1 MPPGAW
7 SSESRANGGKGCVVE
22 FTRRRL
28 LRGGLI
34 GGGAIVLPVAQFA
47 RVATSSES
55 DPTIVSPPVPR
66 FAVPL
71 AIPPTISPSRSH
83 GATDFYDV
91 TEFATEA
98 TILPGLRTPV
108 WTYNGTTPGPTF
120 DAVKGRDSQVTITN
134 HLGVPTTMHL
144 HGGDTPPQFDGH
156 PLQLVQPGTSFT
168 HVFPGNHPAATLWYH
183 DHAIH
188 ATGRNVYQGLSG
200 FFLIRDDVELGLG
213 LPKGPPFEVPLVF
226 QDRLFN
232 ADGSL
237 FYPEKEPGLP
247 VRQGVFGDVI
257 LVNGTPFPF
266 MEVERRKYRFRLLN
280 GSNARFYQ
288 LELSTGEPITVIGS
302 EGGFLTAPVE
312 TPSLLMAE
320 AERYDIVIDFAR
332 YPVGTHVV
340 LRNTIAPDPFGDP
353 VDPAKVRELMRFDVT
368 ADAASDFAIP
378 KALGPGPVANAADAV
393 RMRTWEFNRSHG
405 AWTINGKLFEAGR
418 IDASPAFGTTEIW
431 EFVNKSGGWLHP
443 VHPHLVEFRLL
454 DRNGQAPKP
463 YEAGPKDVVALGPNE
478 TARVALKFVDFRGV
492 YVFHCHNI
500 EHEDHDMMTQF
511 EVV

>member
-1 MPPGAW
+1 L
-7 SSESRANGGKGCVVE
+7 
-22 FTRRRL
+22 TRRKL
-28 LRGGLI
+28 LTGGLI
-34 GGGAIVLPVAQFA
+34 GGGALMLPVAEFT

-71 AIPPTISPSRSH
+71 AIPPTITPSRSE
-83 GATDFYDV
+83 GTTDFYDV
-91 TEFATEA
+91 TEFATDA
-98 TILPGLRTPV
+98 AILPGLRTPV
-108 WTYNGTTPGPTF
+108 WTYNGITPGPTF
-120 DAVKGRDSQVTITN
+120 DTVKGRVSQVTITD
-134 HLGVPTTMHL
+134 HLPVPTTTHL
-144 HGGDTPPQFDGH
+144 HGGQTPPQYDGH

-168 HVFPGNHPAATLWYH
+168 HVFPGDNSAATLWYH
-183 DHAIH
+183 DHSIH
-188 ATGRNVYQGLSG
+188 ATGPNVYRGLAG
-200 FFLIRDDVELGLG
+200 FWLVRDDVEAALG

-232 ADGSL
+232 PDGSL
-237 FYPEKEPGLP
+237 FYPEREPGLP

-266 MEVERRKYRFRLLN
+266 LEVQRRKYRFRMLN

-288 LELSTGEPITVIGS
+288 FKLSTGDPLIVIGS
-302 EGGFLTAPVE
+302 DGGFLHAPAE
-312 TPSLLMAE
+312 TDSLLMAE
-320 AERYDIVIDFAR
+320 AERYDVVIDFSKYA
-332 YPVGTHVV
+332 VGTQVV
-340 LRNTIAPDPFGDP
+340 LHNTIAPDPFGDP
-353 VDPAKVRELMRFDVT
+353 VDPAKVREVMRFDVT
-368 ADAASDFAIP
+368 AEAGSDFEVP
-378 KALGPGPVANAADAV
+378 SALGPGPSADAADAV
-393 RMRTWEFNRSHG
+393 LTRSWEFDRRHG
-405 AWTINGKLFEAGR
+405 AWTINGRLFEADR
-418 IDASPAFGTTEIW
+418 MDASPRLGTTEIW

-478 TARVALKFVDFRGV
+478 TVHVAMTFVRFRGV
-492 YVFHCHNI
+492 YVFHCHNV